1 MHHCDDGYCVDVSFH
16 TFLSLVPVTHLTQ
29 TSIRCPRQ
37 SLRGGSRGDSKQ
49 WTDSVISVVI
59 MGGSS
64 SKKIDDPSIDESS
77 SGIHL
82 IEVHSQSWG
91 MGFGTLFLLVLCFVF
106 GWLFYKKCC
115 HVRQNTQLFPM
126 NNSTLPFGNAGFG
139 GMNAFPVNFQQQPQQ
154 PSISYNAVTQMLTDA
169 VSNAL
174 PRINARNLGLSADSE
189 LHVNQP
195 SFIDQLDNLHRTDTN
210 TGQESA

>member
-1 MHHCDDGYCVDVSFH
+1 M
-16 TFLSLVPVTHLTQ
+16 
-29 TSIRCPRQ
+29 
-37 SLRGGSRGDSKQ
+37 
-49 WTDSVISVVI
+49 ISVVT

-64 SKKIDDPSIDESS
+64 SKKIDDPTIDESS

-115 HVRQNTQLFPM
+115 HVRQNNQNFPM
-126 NNSTLPFGNAGFG
+126 NNVTLPFGNAVP
-139 GMNAFPVNFQQQPQQ
+139 GMNSFMMPFPQQQQQ
-154 PSISYNAVTQMLTDA
+154 PSISYNAVSQMLTDA

-174 PRINARNLGLSADSE
+174 PRINARNLGLSADSSVN
-189 LHVNQP
+189 VNQP
-195 SFIDQLDNLHRTDTN
+195 SFIDTLDNLHRNDAPTD
-210 TGQESA
+210 QETV